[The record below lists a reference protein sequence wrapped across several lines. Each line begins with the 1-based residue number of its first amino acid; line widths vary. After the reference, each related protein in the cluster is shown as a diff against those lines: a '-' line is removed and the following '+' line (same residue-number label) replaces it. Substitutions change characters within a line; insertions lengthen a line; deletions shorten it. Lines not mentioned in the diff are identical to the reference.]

1 MPDRLEIN
9 LLQRAKGNLYMKVTG
24 GQKIISSL
32 FFISKRGY
40 QLKAN
45 GYIKVTG
52 GSRYFVMMHGK
63 EIMNKPCNW

>member
-1 MPDRLEIN
+1 
-9 LLQRAKGNLYMKVTG
+9 MKVTG
-24 GQKIISSL
+24 DQKIISSL

>member
-1 MPDRLEIN
+1 
-9 LLQRAKGNLYMKVTG
+9 MKVTG

-52 GSRYFVMMHGK
+52 GTFVVVLCYDAWK
-63 EIMNKPCNW
+63 RNNE